1 MALSKD
7 LVVACKQKLVDTKVR
22 LFNQLLDLKR
32 NVSSREFTGDEGD
45 LSASVANEN
54 QLYLEN
60 IRIRTQ
66 LLEIELALS
75 RIERGTFGI
84 CEETNEMIEPQRLL
98 TLPWTRLSIEGAE
111 LREGRT
117 LSVRSQMFT

>member
-7 LVVACKQKLVDTKVR
+7 LVFACKQKLVDTKVR